1 MGFLNEDLKS
11 KINGK
16 TLIYSLIVL
25 GIILR
30 VVQYLYNRSIWLD
43 ESFIALNVMNRSF
56 LELLKPLDF
65 GQAAPLGFVLI
76 EKIMTSIFGNGEYAL
91 RLFPL
96 ISGIISIFL
105 FYGIIKRWLDEKV
118 VPIALI
124 LFVISE
130 RLIYFSSEVKQYS
143 SDVIVSLLLLFV
155 FIIYLEKEDVKFSDF
170 VIPGLIGSLAIWFSF
185 SSFFILTGFGITIFL
200 IYIKKREYYK
210 LRPLFLIFFL
220 WGISFILN
228 FLFSLNEISMGQA
241 LLEYFQ
247 YDFMPLSIK
256 SFQDIFWFLKAFY
269 KFFSFTLGFP
279 ALRSI
284 IGWHSFTNGIGISEF
299 SMYSLSTRVTLV
311 VIALLVLNAGLIFF
325 LGTYS
330 FFLKSKEKFFILI
343 SPFFVSLFVS
353 GFRLYPFVGRT
364 NIFLV
369 PIAFIFIAEGVFFLR
384 KAIKPKIVS
393 LVIIALLFSYPILSS
408 GYHIIKPNRVEEI
421 RPVIEY
427 VNDNWQDRDIL
438 YVYKFSIPAFTYYYE
453 RKDLKHLN
461 IYYGEVINQELV
473 DWAKESEKLI
483 GKNRV
488 WFLISHNYK
497 FGIKSDE
504 ENLLNYFDKK
514 AIRVENYKKEGASV
528 YLYDLQ

>member
-1 MGFLNEDLKS
+1 VEFLYEDLKS
-11 KINGK
+11 KINRK
-16 TLIYSLIVL
+16 TLIYLLIVL

-30 VVQYLYNRSIWLD
+30 VVQCLYNRSLWLD
-43 ESFIALNVMNRSF
+43 ESFIGLNVMNRSF

-65 GQAAPLGFVLI
+65 GQAAPLGFILI
-76 EKIMTSIFGNGEYAL
+76 EKIVSFIFGNSEYAL

-96 ISGIISIFL
+96 VSGIISIFL
-105 FYGIIKRWLDEKV
+105 FYGIIKRWLDEKA

-143 SDVIVSLLLLFV
+143 SDVMVSLLLLFI
-155 FIIYLEKEDVKFSDF
+155 FTKYLEKEKVKFLDF
-170 VIPGLIGSLAIWFSF
+170 VIPGLIGSLAVWFSF
-185 SSFFILTGFGITIFL
+185 SSFFILAGFGITIFL
-200 IYIKKREYYK
+200 MYIKKREYYK
-210 LRPLFLIFFL
+210 FRPLFFIFFL
-220 WGISFILN
+220 WGISSMLN
-228 FLFSLNEISMGQA
+228 FLVSLNGISINPD
-241 LLEYFQ
+241 LVEYFQ
-247 YDFMPLSIK
+247 YDFMPLQIK

-269 KFFSFTLGFP
+269 KFFSFTLGLP

-299 SMYSLSTRVTLV
+299 SMCSLYTRVTLA
-311 VIALLVLNAGLIFF
+311 VIALLVFNAGLIFF
-325 LGTYS
+325 VGTYS

-353 GFRLYPFVGRT
+353 GLRLYPFVGRT

-369 PIAFIFIAEGVFFLR
+369 PIAFIFIAEGVFFL
-384 KAIKPKIVS
+384 KKTIKSKIIS
-393 LVIIALLFSYPILSS
+393 LVIIVLLFSYPILSS
-408 GYHIIKPNRVEEI
+408 GYNIIKSNKVEEI

-427 VNDNWQDRDIL
+427 VNDNWQDGDLL

-461 IYYGEVINQELV
+461 IFYGEIISQELV
-473 DWAKESEKLI
+473 DWGKESEQLI

-504 ENLLNYFDKK
+504 GNLLNYFDKK
-514 AIRVENYKKEGASV
+514 GVRVESYKKEGASV
-528 YLYDLQ
+528 YLYDFQ